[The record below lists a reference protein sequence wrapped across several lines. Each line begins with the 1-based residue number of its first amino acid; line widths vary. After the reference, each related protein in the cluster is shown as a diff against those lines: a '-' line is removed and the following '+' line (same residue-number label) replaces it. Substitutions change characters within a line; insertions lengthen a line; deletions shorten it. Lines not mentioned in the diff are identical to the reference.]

1 MPNACSVFQHDLRVY
16 DALEAWIDANK
27 LLCTA
32 SPVEI
37 HPGTG
42 GAAFDVAY
50 PVVSQK
56 G

>member
-1 MPNACSVFQHDLRVY
+1 MFFMVY
-16 DALEAWIDANK
+16 DALEAWIDAND
-27 LLCTA
+27 LVCVG

-37 HPGTG
+37 HPGCD
-42 GAAFDVAY
+42 GAVFDVAY